1 MPNLFREL
9 RRRSVFSVGTTYVVV
24 AWLSLQAADLVLPIY
39 DAPEWILPV
48 FTTLLFLGFP
58 VALVLAWAY
67 EATSKGVKRADEP
80 SNVTS
85 QNKANEVLDLP
96 SGPSIAVLPFSNFST
111 DTDHKLFA
119 QAMTND
125 IIAGLTQCN
134 ALRIVSTGAAELEI
148 DGNVNPIM
156 AGRMLGV
163 RYLLQGSVNKISE
176 QLRVTAQ
183 LTDTKTNEQMWSANY
198 DQELTATNLFAV
210 QDDIREQIVATL
222 SDLHGVIYSSE
233 TAKNIHRPT
242 KSLNAY
248 ECLSVALAYD
258 KYLSEEYHLRA
269 RESLEQALELDPDF
283 DQAWSHLSWI
293 YTDEVVFGYNP
304 LPNSMERALKAARRG
319 LELAPTN
326 YHNHWLLSRVHYFN
340 GEKGL
345 FFAEAEKS
353 LSLNSNDGTV
363 LGLIGAYTLLAGEF
377 DRGVALIEKAKILN
391 PNHPDYYHLF
401 LSAADFHN
409 NDYTEA
415 LKKLRKMTFVE
426 WPPALLFL
434 ISASAL
440 TDNMQEATRHYD
452 ALKDLLGKVTLDD
465 ARDHLT
471 KLIPYAD
478 DLVATLMGGLERV
491 VVPEPTER

>member
-1 MPNLFREL
+1 MPKFFQEL

-24 AWLSLQAADLVLPIY
+24 GWLLLQAADLVLPIY
-39 DAPEWILPV
+39 EAPEWILPV

-58 VALVLAWAY
+58 LALVLAWAY
-67 EATSKGVKRADEP
+67 EITPKGVQRADDP
-80 SNVTS
+80 SKFTS
-85 QNKANEVLDLP
+85 QFTSNEVLDLP
-96 SGPSIAVLPFSNFST
+96 SGPSIAVLPFSNFTT
-111 DTDHKLFA
+111 DTDQQLFA

-125 IIAGLTQCN
+125 IITGLTQCS
-134 ALRIVSTGAAELEI
+134 ALRVVSAGAAELET
-148 DGNVNPIM
+148 DGHVKPIT
-156 AGRMLGV
+156 AARKLGV
-163 RYLLQGSVNKISE
+163 RYLLQGSVNKVSQ

-198 DQELTATNLFAV
+198 DKELTATNLFVV

-222 SDLHGVIYSSE
+222 GDLHGVIYSSE
-233 TAKNIHRPT
+233 TEKNVHRPT
-242 KSLNAY
+242 ESLNAY

-258 KYLSEEYHLRA
+258 KYLSEEYHLHA
-269 RESLEQALELDPDF
+269 RESLERALELDPEF

-304 LPNSMERALKAARRG
+304 LPNAMERALKAARRG
-319 LELAPTN
+319 VQLAPNN

-340 GEKGL
+340 GEKDL

-363 LGLIGAYTLLAGEF
+363 LGLIGAYTLLAGQWE
-377 DRGVALIEKAKILN
+377 RGVALIQKAKILN
-391 PNHPDYYHLF
+391 PNHPDYYHWF

-409 NDYTEA
+409 NHYAEA
-415 LKKLRKMTFVE
+415 LKKLRKMSFLE

-440 TDNMQEATRHYD
+440 TNNMKEATRYHD
-452 ALKDLLGKVTLDD
+452 ALEGLLGEVTLND
-465 ARDHLT
+465 ARDYLT
-471 KLIPYAD
+471 KMIPYAD
-478 DLVATLMGGLERV
+478 DLVATLMKGLKPV
-491 VVPEPTER
+491 FA